1 MSKHGDNYKNK
12 LLNMHAADK
21 ELAREL
27 YSLKSRLATVNDVSL
42 GTGNTGGAILNNRIN
57 ILNESNTFMGG
68 ASSFKGEFGVE
79 YGGYDFESISK
90 EMNLMSRYS
99 DKAQYIQ
106 NLAENNVITSEAA
119 EVMNDLA
126 RFQEVNSRGLN
137 DEIDAI
143 ESRLGLGGGS
153 DQVSKV
159 DKEINKGGTAFLP
172 AGPTNQHLLSGI
184 QYSKESGGF
193 VSGGKRTA
201 GMGFGIKSTLEAQ
214 DKVAVNR
221 ANFTTKLNNN
231 YSNLINQ
238 DGLNLS
244 KEQYFGILRKKFA
257 AEYTKDN
264 NFGLGE
270 EEYKSMQDLFN
281 DSTDEEL
288 VSYSLNID
296 KATRIPS
303 S

>member
-1 MSKHGDNYKNK
+1 M
-12 LLNMHAADK
+12 
-21 ELAREL
+21 
-27 YSLKSRLATVNDVSL
+27 
-42 GTGNTGGAILNNRIN
+42 
-57 ILNESNTFMGG
+57 
-68 ASSFKGEFGVE
+68 
-79 YGGYDFESISK
+79 
-90 EMNLMSRYS
+90 
-99 DKAQYIQ
+99 
-106 NLAENNVITSEAA
+106 
-119 EVMNDLA
+119 
-126 RFQEVNSRGLN
+126 
-137 DEIDAI
+137 
-143 ESRLGLGGGS
+143 
-153 DQVSKV
+153 
-159 DKEINKGGTAFLP
+159 
-172 AGPTNQHLLSGI
+172 
-184 QYSKESGGF
+184 
-193 VSGGKRTA
+193 
-201 GMGFGIKSTLEAQ
+201 KSTLEAQ

-257 AEYTKDN
+257 AEYTEDN

-281 DSTDEEL
+281 NSTDEEL